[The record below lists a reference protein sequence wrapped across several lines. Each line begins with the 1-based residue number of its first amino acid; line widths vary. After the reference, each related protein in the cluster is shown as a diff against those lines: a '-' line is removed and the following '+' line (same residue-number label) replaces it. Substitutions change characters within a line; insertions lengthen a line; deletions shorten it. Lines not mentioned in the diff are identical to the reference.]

1 MIEQLKLLEEYLR
14 ANKMEHSLQALRAEV
29 LAKYPQGPSTQF
41 LELVQE
47 QPSKKLARSI
57 DFTNRPAEPKQKQ
70 KNKGDEL
77 IVEGLLGKI
86 AYSSKL
92 LEDENINAKVS
103 KLLDNKIFQKAVK
116 SMFPEAEKLHEP
128 YEPSEQSFDF
138 KDELDEIS
146 NFHNDSFPHKNGI
159 SQIEMNQEDSSIL
172 SQPSLVLQQLNQ
184 NQDDAEDFLD
194 DNDLGYYEYSF
205 SEH

>member
-57 DFTNRPAEPKQKQ
+57 DFTNRPTEPKQKQ

-116 SMFPEAEKLHEP
+116 SMFP
-128 YEPSEQSFDF
+128 
-138 KDELDEIS
+138 
-146 NFHNDSFPHKNGI
+146 
-159 SQIEMNQEDSSIL
+159 
-172 SQPSLVLQQLNQ
+172 
-184 NQDDAEDFLD
+184 
-194 DNDLGYYEYSF
+194 
-205 SEH
+205 